1 MMVFSKVS
9 AVEQVL
15 FKFEQNIDNE
25 IVKIIGSDDKTE
37 GVVFV
42 TKSYLQARKAKV
54 NPEFSKYKEFYIKN
68 SNRSDKQSLFRT
80 GSKERVII
88 GKSVRV
94 NNSYIIPI
102 VRSNSSIEG
111 YKYIPSTG
119 KLDKIFTSSEIKN
132 RFVSAVY
139 ALSKGYIVV
148 SSSRLY
154 STLNYYSYDDVNNYS
169 ARLMIKQEN
178 ISAINDIVE
187 RDGNIYIA
195 GNSAK
200 KGRYTTWVYR
210 LLFDEK
216 IGKGEFSFIHSGNG
230 VSKNTVL
237 YSKLI
242 FSASQHLNLL
252 VMKSSIYKKETTVE
266 VVQLSKNNKILWSKD
281 VKGVGYNRHF
291 SVSGYCGNTT
301 LIISKTTSM
310 KPYTQSIKLRLIDEN
325 GKSKAID
332 VEENYKNEMVLSMML
347 YGGDHNFYVLA
358 NFSKFENVRRK
369 NGWYSWYGYRLD
381 RLNEKCLKQ

>member
-1 MMVFSKVS
+1 MVFSKVS

-25 IVKIIGSDDKTE
+25 IVKIIGSDDKAK
-37 GVVFV
+37 GMVFV

-68 SNRSDKQSLFRT
+68 SNRSDKQFLFRA

-111 YKYIPSTG
+111 YKYVPSTG
-119 KLDKIFTSSEIKN
+119 KLSKIFTNSAVKN
-132 RFVSAVY
+132 RFVSVVY

-154 STLNYYSYDDVNNYS
+154 STLNYYSYGDVNNYS
-169 ARLMIKQEN
+169 TRLMMKKGN

-195 GNSAK
+195 GNSVK
-200 KGRYTTWVYR
+200 NGKYVTWVYK
-210 LLFDEK
+210 LLLDKK
-216 IGKGEFSFIHSGNG
+216 ISNGKFSFIHSGDG
-230 VSKNTVL
+230 ISKNTVL
-237 YSKLI
+237 YSKFI
-242 FSASQHLNLL
+242 FSDSHQLNLM
-252 VMKSSIYKKETTVE
+252 VMISSIYKKETTVE
-266 VVQLSKNNKILWSKD
+266 MIRLSKNNKTIWNKN
-281 VKGVGYNRHF
+281 VKGVGSDRDF
-291 SVSGYCGNTT
+291 SVSGYCDNKT
-301 LIISKTTSM
+301 LIMSIITNR
-310 KPYTQSIKLRLIDEN
+310 KPYTQNFNLRSVDEK

-332 VEENYKNEMVLSMML
+332 VNENYKNEMVLSMML
-347 YGGDHNFYVLA
+347 YGGDHDSYVLT
-358 NFSKFENVRRK
+358 NFSKFESVRRK
-369 NGWYSWYGYRLD
+369 NGWYSWYGYRID
-381 RLNEKCLKQ
+381 KINTKCLKN